1 MTMKPGRDAAGSQV
15 KSIHVTLLE
24 LLVQEIRENNSAVL
38 REASTGLHA
47 PRRTHIYTRA
57 RLHTHTQAADGTEA
71 SFQARPDVEVTSLFR
86 GNLSRSQLQA
96 DTHAPKSEAWG
107 GRMASYDAEVR
118 DSP

>member
-1 MTMKPGRDAAGSQV
+1 M
-15 KSIHVTLLE
+15 
-24 LLVQEIRENNSAVL
+24 L
-38 REASTGLHA
+38 RGGHT
-47 PRRTHIYTRA
+47 YT
-57 RLHTHTQAADGTEA
+57 HTHVRIHTYTQAADGTEA

-107 GRMASYDAEVR
+107 SRMASYDAEVR